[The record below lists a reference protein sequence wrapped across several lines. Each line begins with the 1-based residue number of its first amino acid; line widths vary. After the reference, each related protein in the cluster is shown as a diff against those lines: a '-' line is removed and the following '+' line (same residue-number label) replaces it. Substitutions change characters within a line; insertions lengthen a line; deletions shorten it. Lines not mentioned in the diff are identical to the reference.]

1 MTETILPIVL
11 ISPETKAALETEA
24 ERASATGDI
33 VGGLLFGYPLDE
45 RRRLV
50 VASVKPRPEVR
61 FGEREFLKAATLC
74 ASVVHPSL

>member
-1 MTETILPIVL
+1 MSETVLPIVL
-11 ISPETKAALETEA
+11 ISPESKAGLETEA
-24 ERASATGDI
+24 ERAGSSGDI

-61 FGEREFLKAATLC
+61 FGEREFCLDQSRKYHT
-74 ASVVHPSL
+74 